1 MSSTL
6 EKSINSRVTGRFFDF
21 ALFRMC
27 RILKISA
34 EVDFVEKESILFP
47 LNVESV
53 SGLNLFKRIKLF
65 IFAAIEVKLI
75 PQ

>member
-1 MSSTL
+1 MSNTL
-6 EKSINSRVTGRFFDF
+6 EKSISSRVTGRFFDF

-27 RILKISA
+27 WISA
-34 EVDFVEKESILFP
+34 EVDFVGKESILFL
-47 LNVESV
+47 LNMESI

-65 IFAAIEVKLI
+65 IFAAMEVKLI